1 MSYILDA
8 LQRAEAERE
17 RSGVPGLHTRTGLPG
32 ASPKVLS
39 SRHRATLAAAVVFAL
54 GVVAAGL
61 WVWRAPTSIQ
71 GAMPVA
77 VPDANPAPM
86 AQPAPVPAVPLTA
99 TSVASEPVARVVIPK
114 AAPALPDTTPV
125 AKPATP
131 VTPLVSAAIAAKASA
146 QAATNTLL
154 LSELPPDIRSQ
165 IPALAITGAVYS
177 DNPAQRLLLINGQVL
192 SQGSLAA
199 PDLTLERIGA
209 NTSEFS
215 FRGTRFRMAH

>member
-39 SRHRATLAAAVVFAL
+39 SRHRATLAAAAVLAL
-54 GVVAAGL
+54 GAVAAGL
-61 WVWRAPTSIQ
+61 WVWRAPASIP
-71 GAMPVA
+71 GAIPAA
-77 VPDANPAPM
+77 VPGANPAPV
-86 AQPAPVPAVPLTA
+86 AQPAPLPAVPLTS

-114 AAPALPDTTPV
+114 AAPAVPDTTPV

-131 VTPLVSAAIAAKASA
+131 VTPLVSGGVAAKASA
-146 QAATNTLL
+146 PAATNTPL

>member
-17 RSGVPGLHTRTGLPG
+17 RSGVPGLHTRTGLPV

-39 SRHRATLAAAVVFAL
+39 SSHRAMLAAAAVLAL
-54 GVVAAGL
+54 GAVAAGL
-61 WVWRAPTSIQ
+61 WVWRAPASTP
-71 GAMPVA
+71 GATPVA
-77 VPDANPAPM
+77 VPVANPAPV
-86 AQPAPVPAVPLTA
+86 AQPGPLPAVPLTA

-114 AAPALPDTTPV
+114 AAPAVPDTAAV
-125 AKPATP
+125 AKSVTP
-131 VTPLVSAAIAAKASA
+131 VTPPASGGVAAKASA
-146 QAATNTLL
+146 PPATNTPL

-192 SQGSLAA
+192 SQGSLTA
-199 PDLTLERIGA
+199 PGLTLERIGA

>member
-39 SRHRATLAAAVVFAL
+39 SRHRATLAAAVVLAL
-54 GVVAAGL
+54 GAVAAGL

-99 TSVASEPVARVVIPK
+99 TSVASEPVARVVLPK
-114 AAPALPDTTPV
+114 AAPAVPDTTPV

-131 VTPLVSAAIAAKASA
+131 VTPLVSGGVAAKASA
-146 QAATNTLL
+146 PAATNTPL
-154 LSELPPDIRSQ
+154 LSELPADIRSQ